1 MKRILLNIA
10 VGLIFCSAPLL
21 SMAEDDRGAE
31 RMGSG
36 VEGAVTSP
44 AEIPKSMGEDMSERP
59 VTGTVTGAAKG
70 SAKTAGDAVEGG
82 ADIGVGAV
90 EAVTDPLTGKGKE

>member
-1 MKRILLNIA
+1 MKRILFNIA
-10 VGLIFCSAPLL
+10 VGLIFCSLPLL
-21 SMAEDDRGAE
+21 SMAEESGPE

-90 EAVTDPLTGKGKE
+90 ETVIDPLTGKEKE